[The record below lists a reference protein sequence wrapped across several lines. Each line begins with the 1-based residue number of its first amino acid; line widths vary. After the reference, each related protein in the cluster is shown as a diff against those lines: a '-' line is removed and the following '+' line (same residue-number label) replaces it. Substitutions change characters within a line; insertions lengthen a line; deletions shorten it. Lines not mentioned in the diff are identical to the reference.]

1 MVKNRFA
8 AGRYC
13 SWDWIA
19 CSHSEELA
27 QKQMNPKKIALGMI
41 IASFG
46 FLALAFLTGCTTLG
60 VSLETDY
67 GRLTYELPEPKGT
80 KK

>member
-1 MVKNRFA
+1 MKP
-8 AGRYC
+8 
-13 SWDWIA
+13 
-19 CSHSEELA
+19 E
-27 QKQMNPKKIALGMI
+27 KIAFGMI
-41 IASFG
+41 VISFV

-60 VSLETDY
+60 VSLQTDY